1 MGSSRSSQYIEYSN
15 EPSPIVT
22 PFLFLGGHWSMN
34 NSELLDFLGVTHVL
48 NLALELPVTQ
58 QLLYNPR
65 IKVKQIYA
73 TDTEDY
79 FIRNDFDTS
88 FDFIDRAREAGG
100 KLKNNFKY
108 IKYLKVFKSRK
119 NLGKLR
125 NGDFAFS
132 YSCDRLLD
140 EPLWYDI

>member
-108 IKYLKVFKSRK
+108 IKY
-119 NLGKLR
+119 
-125 NGDFAFS
+125 
-132 YSCDRLLD
+132 
-140 EPLWYDI
+140 